1 MNLNR
6 LVNDIVDSLWN
17 NSLKE
22 IIKDGITIDYSKK
35 SSSISNFLDE
45 ILFGDQINFYPGT
58 KRGKCCETAVFL
70 SVTKA
75 PPRAKWMKKSE
86 MISLEKMFP
95 KVVQHMQGKCY
106 EKTKRMAL
114 IVDDNLS
121 MKTVDEW
128 KSNLRHIQSI
138 DQKEVMIVYV
148 DSEGKTHHFNIHCG
162 LSPF

>member
-75 PPRAKWMKKSE
+75 PLETPSISSIIKI
-86 MISLEKMFP
+86 ISL
-95 KVVQHMQGKCY
+95 
-106 EKTKRMAL
+106 A
-114 IVDDNLS
+114 
-121 MKTVDEW
+121 
-128 KSNLRHIQSI
+128 
-138 DQKEVMIVYV
+138 
-148 DSEGKTHHFNIHCG
+148 
-162 LSPF
+162 